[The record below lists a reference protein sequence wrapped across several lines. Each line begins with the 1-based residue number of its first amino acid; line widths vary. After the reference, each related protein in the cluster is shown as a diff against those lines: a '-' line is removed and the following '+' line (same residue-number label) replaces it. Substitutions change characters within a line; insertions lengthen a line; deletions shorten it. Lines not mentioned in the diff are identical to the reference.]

1 MSPARARTSHAE
13 VVAAGRELLEAGGL
27 DALTMQA
34 VAQQVGVRAPSLYK
48 RFPSRGA
55 LVAAIGA
62 DAFDELG
69 DRLRTVND
77 ASDPASALRSMAVA
91 YRQLAHDHP
100 RAYGLLFA
108 DLEADARPAQEHNAT
123 AAAPL
128 LALMAR
134 LVGPDRAQEAARLVT
149 AFVHGFVSMELSGSF
164 RLGGDVDAAFRFGV
178 DALVDA
184 LRGDSST
191 TGDARPAGP
200 SRGTTPPP
208 A

>member
-1 MSPARARTSHAE
+1 VSPARARTSDAE
-13 VVAAGRELLEAGGL
+13 VVAAGRAILEAGGL

-34 VAQQVGVRAPSLYK
+34 VARQVGVRAPSLYK

-69 DRLRTVND
+69 DRLRVVDD
-77 ASDPASALRSMAVA
+77 AADPAAALRSMAIA
-91 YRQLAHDHP
+91 YRRFAHDHP

-108 DLEADARPAQEHNAT
+108 DLEPEARPAPEHNA
-123 AAAPL
+123 AAAGPL
-128 LALMAR
+128 LALTAR
-134 LVGPDRAQEAARLVT
+134 LVGTDRSLEAARLLT

-164 RLGGDVDAAFRFGV
+164 RLGGDVDAAFRFGIDV
-178 DALVDA
+178 LVDA
-184 LRGDSST
+184 LPGDSST
-191 TGDARPAGP
+191 KGDARPVDP

-208 A
+208 P